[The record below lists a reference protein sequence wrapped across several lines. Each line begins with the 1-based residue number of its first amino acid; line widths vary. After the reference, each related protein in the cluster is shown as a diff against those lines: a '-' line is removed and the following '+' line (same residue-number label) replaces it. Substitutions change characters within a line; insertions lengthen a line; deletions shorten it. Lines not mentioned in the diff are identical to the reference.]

1 MSCNSQKI
9 RTLRQQ
15 IPSFECVPGCH
26 DCCGP
31 VTTSPE
37 EMSRLP
43 RKTRAEQDAAMDEL
57 NCVHLGPNG
66 CTVYDERPLI
76 CRLFGTTKTLPC
88 PNGRGPVELIHPRV
102 EKQIHEYMAST
113 RASPRWASSRFTAQS
128 VPGYTRSIG
137 DRVGSIRNRQVQ
149 ALFHLFHH
157 DVALGFAHMR
167 QLEQDVAQQ
176 FAVRGHLGN
185 PRLHQIVEI
194 P

>member
-9 RTLRQQ
+9 SALRRQ

-43 RKTRAEQDAAMDEL
+43 RKTAAEQEAAMDEL
-57 NCVHLGPNG
+57 NCVHLGPKG

-88 PNGRGPVELIHPRV
+88 PNGRRPVELIHPRV

-113 RASPRWASSRFTAQS
+113 RQVLVQRMYS
-128 VPGYTRSIG
+128 VKTKGAGKPAPTF
-137 DRVGSIRNRQVQ
+137 DRVVSVGQSGIGRFRLSFTSSIT
-149 ALFHLFHH
+149 
-157 DVALGFAHMR
+157 
-167 QLEQDVAQQ
+167 
-176 FAVRGHLGN
+176 
-185 PRLHQIVEI
+185 I
-194 P
+194 